1 MSGTFL
7 DNVKSKILSNGMKV
21 ICLERQG
28 APVASF
34 QIWYKTGSINETNGI
49 RGISHILEHMMFRGS
64 ENYASEVHAKMIN
77 NTGGHCNAFTA
88 EDMTAYLN
96 SVPSAFL
103 SKTIELEA
111 ERMHRLKL
119 DEELFQTERQ
129 VIIEEYHTYM
139 NNPVAKSFLEFR
151 SHFYKDQ
158 PYEISPIG
166 ILEDIETMKLSDL
179 QGYYDNW
186 YSPQNAVAIA
196 VGDIGSSKR
205 IFEEVEEHFN
215 IDSKREMKSIVPKE
229 HKISNA
235 NPFSFTRKVDF
246 EVPISLLGFP
256 APPSNHESSLS
267 LDILQLLLTQGETSR
282 FNKSIVRNKN
292 LAVMAGG
299 MNHLLKHSGMTIFF
313 SVFTPDTS
321 AAKVEKGMVEEIK
334 TVLKDGISKE
344 EMEKVKNSALTSRSY
359 EFFSAENICHK
370 LGFAEVVDGDYH
382 SWVNKLT
389 RLNKMTSEQII
400 EDAREFWHM
409 ENRSSLYLK
418 PKKLNPVLFA
428 VGLLRRLMPRGRS

>member
-196 VGDIGSSKR
+196 VGDIGSSQR

>member
-7 DNVKSKILSNGMKV
+7 DNVKSKVLANGMKV

-34 QIWYKTGSINETNGI
+34 QVWYKTGSINESNGI

-77 NTGGHCNAFTA
+77 ETGGHCNAFTA

-96 SVPSAFL
+96 SVPSAHL
-103 SKTIELEA
+103 SMAIELEA
-111 ERMHRLKL
+111 DRMNRLKL
-119 DEELFQTERQ
+119 DDELFQTERQ

-166 ILEDIETMKLSDL
+166 ILEDIEKIKLSDL
-179 QGYYDNW
+179 QNYHTDW

-196 VGDIGSSKR
+196 VGDIGSSER
-205 IFEEVEEHFN
+205 VFEEVEEKFSGHLNNPSAN
-215 IDSKREMKSIVPKE
+215 INKSDY
-229 HKISNA
+229 KISNA

-256 APPSNHESSLS
+256 APASNHESSLS

-321 AAKVEKGMVEEIK
+321 VKKVERAMMDEIN
-334 TVLKDGISKE
+334 TVLEQGISKE

-389 RLNKMTSEQII
+389 RLNNMTSEQII
-400 EDAREFWHM
+400 EDARKFWHL
-409 ENRSSLYLK
+409 ENRSSLFLK
-418 PKKLNPVLFA
+418 PKKINPVLFA
-428 VGLLRRLMPRGRS
+428 IGLFRRLMPKGRN